1 MAHATAAPRCR
12 PPVRLRQLPAD
23 APRLPFADLLDH
35 AQVQQALDDEKVSF
49 RDRLFSPLVTL
60 WVFLSQVLDP
70 DHSCRAAVA
79 RFSAWRVARGLAPC
93 SADTSAYCKARRRL
107 PEGVLA
113 RLTRA
118 SGRQAQEQAPPAWRW
133 NGRTVKMV
141 DGTTVSMP
149 DTPANQ
155 QAFPHSRSQ
164 KPGLGFPIAR
174 LVVLF
179 SLAVGT
185 ALDAAL
191 GRYLGKQTG
200 ETALFHTLHDNLEP
214 GDILLM
220 DRYYGSFWEIALA
233 QQRGADVVSRLHQR
247 RRADFRTGQRLGRE
261 DHVVRWSKPAR
272 PAWMDE
278 ATYAALPEALAVRE
292 VRVRVRHPG
301 FRTRVLVVVTTLLD
315 PAETPRADVAVL
327 YRMRWLAEL
336 DLRALKQTLQMDVLR
351 CQTPEMVRKEVWA
364 HLLAY
369 NLVRRVMAQ
378 AAQEAQ
384 LLPVQLSFKAAVQAV
399 NAFTGVAWTAEAREL
414 EEVWRRL
421 RAFLASQRVGNRP
434 NRYEPRARKRRPK
447 PYPLLKVPRDK
458 ARARCRAGR
467 YG

>member
-1 MAHATAAPRCR
+1 MAHATPPRRSRQVHRLHQQFAQAP
-12 PPVRLRQLPAD
+12 A
-23 APRLPFADLLDH
+23 LPFADVLPAAEVEH
-35 AQVQQALDDEKVSF
+35 ALRDEHVTF
-49 RDRLFSPLVTL
+49 RDRLFPPLVTL

-79 RFSAWRVARGLAPC
+79 RFLAWRAARGLAPC

-118 SGRQAQEQAPPAWRW
+118 TGRQAQDQAPPAWRW
-133 NGRTVKMV
+133 NGRTVKV
-141 DGTTVSMP
+141 ADGTTVSMP
-149 DTPANQ
+149 DTPANRQ
-155 QAFPHSRSQ
+155 EFPHSRSQ

-220 DRYYGSFWEIALA
+220 DRYFGSFWEIALA
-233 QQRGADVVSRLHQR
+233 RRRGADVVTRLHQR
-247 RRADFRTGQRLGRE
+247 RTADFRTGRRLGRE
-261 DHVVRWSKPAR
+261 DHVVAWAKPAR

-278 ATYAALPEALAVRE
+278 ATYASLPPTLAVRE
-292 VRVRVRHPG
+292 VRVRVRQAG

-315 PAETPRADVAVL
+315 PEEAPRSDVAVL
-327 YRMRWLAEL
+327 YRLRWLAEL

-351 CQTPEMVRKEVWA
+351 CKTPEMVRKEVWA

-369 NLVRRVMAQ
+369 NLVRRVMAR
-378 AAQEAQ
+378 AAQEAK

-399 NAFTGVAWTAEAREL
+399 NAFAGVAWPAGAKDL

-421 RAFLASQRVGNRP
+421 RAVLASQRVGARP

-447 PYPLLKVPRDK
+447 EYPLLTVPRDQ
-458 ARARCRAGR
+458 ARARCRSGR